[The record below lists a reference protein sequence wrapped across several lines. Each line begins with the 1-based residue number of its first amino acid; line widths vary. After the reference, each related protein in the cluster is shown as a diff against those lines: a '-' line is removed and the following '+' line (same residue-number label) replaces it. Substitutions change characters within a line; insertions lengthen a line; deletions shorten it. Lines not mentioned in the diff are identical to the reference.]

1 MRARDS
7 DEGLGFKYDKSRSIL
22 RSPSQQP
29 RTLDPYAVMLTY
41 RGHSSF
47 LGFYTRLLLYMIF

>member
-7 DEGLGFKYDKSRSIL
+7 DKGLLFKYDKSRSVL
-22 RSPSQQP
+22 RSPRKSP
-29 RTLDPYAVMLTY
+29 RTLNPYAVMLTY

-47 LGFYTRLLLYMIF
+47 LRFYTKLLLYTIF